1 MTRMNKHQNP
11 TNGSWWIVQ
20 VLATEQHSSSLTL
33 RAENDPR
40 FRKLAGTPREASR
53 LLSDRLRR
61 LDLNHPLTAVSGI
74 RKVLDGAPYRLD
86 LNMSPHCRAWDFGL
100 L

>member
-1 MTRMNKHQNP
+1 MTRMNKDRNP

-20 VLATEQHSSSLTL
+20 VLATEQHSSSLTR

-86 LNMSPHCRAWDFGL
+86 LKMSPHCRAWDFGL